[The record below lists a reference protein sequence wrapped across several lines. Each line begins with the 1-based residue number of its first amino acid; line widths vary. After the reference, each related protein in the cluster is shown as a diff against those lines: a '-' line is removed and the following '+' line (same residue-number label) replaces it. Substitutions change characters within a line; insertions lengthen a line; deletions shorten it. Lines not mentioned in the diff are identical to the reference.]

1 MLGLSPDAQIRVL
14 VMAAAK
20 EPLLQEAKLA
30 ELALSV
36 GEDMVDTMLGMIPEE
51 AELAVASIRAALGA
65 GDLAEMRRWAH
76 SLKGLASNFGALR
89 ITAFARA
96 LELEADAAGAGLLL
110 AHLVRAVTDT
120 TALIA
125 AR

>member
-1 MLGLSPDAQIRVL
+1 MLGLSPDAQIQVL

-36 GEDMVDTMLGMIPEE
+36 GDDMVDTMLGMIPEE

-110 AHLVRAVTDT
+110 AHLVRAVADT